1 MDSIKKCVGMNTYN
15 EYMSIKVD
23 SLRESKNMFKYRN
36 KRLLLLKCKTDR
48 HFVTLTSK

>member
-36 KRLLLLKCKTDR
+36 KLCP
-48 HFVTLTSK
+48 VIYTSAPSKM